1 MFKFKS
7 QNLSIFL
14 KLIIIVFVF
23 GILLNIVVL
32 FIFQLSHDKKPRKFL
47 KDFSRRMERS
57 IIHEIGIPPDRDKA
71 KQICID
77 LDIEMRFES
86 NISLDHNWASN
97 KDVPLLVDILSNPE
111 NKRRYD
117 EDQSIIAGFKGKP
130 YSVIRFPQGVFIIKP
145 FEPQFFF
152 NPERAI
158 IVLILFISVVIILLY
173 FLLRYLFSPLKYLSS
188 AVESIG
194 AGNYDISLPK
204 GRKDEL
210 GELADSIS
218 DMAGKINSSVN
229 AKEQLLID
237 VSHEL
242 RSPLTRIKLGLE
254 VGSSKEKIEEDVIEM
269 ERMITGLLENYRNDS
284 GFAAIKPVK
293 AELSQLLEE
302 TVMEYAEQDRLNF
315 IKPEKDIFASAD
327 MDKMQVVFRNIIDNA
342 LKYSTGKIDI
352 DITEQKGEAVISV
365 KDSGIGISEEDLKN
379 IFEPFYRADRSRSRL
394 TGGFGLGLS
403 ICKKIVDAHKG
414 TISIIS
420 SPGSGTEAVI
430 KLPAQ

>member
-1 MFKFKS
+1 MKFRS
-7 QNLSIFL
+7 PNLSIFL
-14 KLIIIVFVF
+14 KLILIVFVF

-32 FIFQLSHDKKPRKFL
+32 FIFQVNQDKKPRKFL
-47 KDFSRRMERS
+47 RDFSRRMERS

-71 KQICID
+71 KQICSD
-77 LDIEMRFES
+77 LEIEMRFES
-86 NISLDHNWASN
+86 SVSPDNNWASN
-97 KDVPLLVDILSNPE
+97 EDVPHLGDILMNPE
-111 NKRRYD
+111 NKLRFE
-117 EDQSIIAGFKGKP
+117 EDQSIIVGFKGRP

-145 FEPQFFF
+145 FEPQVFFK
-152 NPERAI
+152 PERAI
-158 IVLILFISVVIILLY
+158 IMLILFISIVIILLY
-173 FLLRYLFSPLKYLSS
+173 FLLRRLFSPLKDLSG

-194 AGNYDISLPK
+194 AGNYNISLPK

-210 GELADSIS
+210 GELADSIT
-218 DMAGKINSSVN
+218 DMAGKINSSVK

-284 GFAAIKPVK
+284 GFASIKPVK

-315 IKPEKDIFASAD
+315 IKPAKDIFASVD
-327 MDKMQVVFRNIIDNA
+327 MDKMQVVFRNLIDNA
-342 LKYSTGKIDI
+342 LKYSAGKIDI
-352 DITEQKGEAVISV
+352 SVTEQKGEAVISV
-365 KDSGIGISEEDLKN
+365 KDSGVGISEEDLKN

-403 ICKKIVDAHKG
+403 ICKKKLLML
-414 TISIIS
+414 
-420 SPGSGTEAVI
+420 I
-430 KLPAQ
+430 KVY

>member
-1 MFKFKS
+1 MKFRS
-7 QNLSIFL
+7 PNLSIFL
-14 KLIIIVFVF
+14 KLILIVFVF

-32 FIFQLSHDKKPRKFL
+32 FIFQINQDKRPRKFL
-47 KDFSRRMERS
+47 RDFSRRMERS
-57 IIHEIGIPPDRDKA
+57 IIHEIGIPPDQNKA
-71 KQICID
+71 KQICSD
-77 LDIEMRFES
+77 LEIEMRFES
-86 NISLDHNWASN
+86 TQSPENNWASSE
-97 KDVPLLVDILSNPE
+97 DVPLLGDILMNPE
-111 NKRRYD
+111 NKLRFE
-117 EDQSIIAGFKGKP
+117 EDQSIIVGFKGKP

-145 FEPQFFF
+145 FEPQVFFK
-152 NPERAI
+152 PERAI
-158 IVLILFISVVIILLY
+158 IMLILFISIVIILLY
-173 FLLRYLFSPLKYLSS
+173 FLLRRLFSPLKDLSG

-194 AGNYDISLPK
+194 AGNYNISLPK

-218 DMAGKINSSVN
+218 DMAGKINSSVK

-254 VGSSKEKIEEDVIEM
+254 VGSSKEKISEDVVEM

-284 GFAAIKPVK
+284 GFASIKPVK
-293 AELSQLLEE
+293 AELTQLLEE

-315 IKPEKDIFASAD
+315 IKPQKDIFASAD
-327 MDKMQVVFRNIIDNA
+327 MDKLQVVFRNIIDNA

-352 DITEQKGEAVISV
+352 TITEQKGDAVISV
-365 KDSGIGISEEDLKN
+365 KDSGIGIAEADLKN

-420 SPGSGTEAVI
+420 SPGNGTEAVI
-430 KLPAQ
+430 KLPAV

>member
-1 MFKFKS
+1 MKFRS
-7 QNLSIFL
+7 PNLSIFL
-14 KLIIIVFVF
+14 KLILIVFVF

-32 FIFQLSHDKKPRKFL
+32 FIFQVNQDKKPRKFL
-47 KDFSRRMERS
+47 RDFSRRMERS

-71 KQICID
+71 KQICSD
-77 LDIEMRFES
+77 LEIEMRFES
-86 NISLDHNWASN
+86 SVSPDNNWASN
-97 KDVPLLVDILSNPE
+97 EDVPHLWDILANPE
-111 NKRRYD
+111 NKQRFD
-117 EDQSIIAGFKGKP
+117 EDQSIIVGYKGKP
-130 YSVIRFPQGVFIIKP
+130 YSIIRFPQGVFVIKP
-145 FEPQFFF
+145 FEPQIFFK
-152 NPERAI
+152 PERAI
-158 IVLILFISVVIILLY
+158 IMLILFISIVIILLY
-173 FLLRYLFSPLKYLSS
+173 FLLRRLFSPLKDLSG

-194 AGNYDISLPK
+194 AGNYNISLPK

-210 GELADSIS
+210 GELADSIT
-218 DMAGKINSSVN
+218 DMAGKINSSVK

-284 GFAAIKPVK
+284 GFASIKPVK

-315 IKPEKDIFASAD
+315 IKPAKDIFASVD
-327 MDKMQVVFRNIIDNA
+327 MDKMQVVFRNLIDNA
-342 LKYSTGKIDI
+342 LKYSAGKIDI
-352 DITEQKGEAVISV
+352 SVTEQKGEAVISV
-365 KDSGIGISEEDLKN
+365 KDSGVGISEEDLKN

-414 TISIIS
+414 VLSILS
-420 SPGSGTEAVI
+420 SPGKGTEAII
-430 KLPAQ
+430 KLPAL